1 MENYY
6 INGSSSL
13 LFIISTLKAFYSS
26 NLISWKMSNVFLVGA
41 SFLCNAS
48 EYNPT
53 FLFMDY
59 LAIYLVCL
67 SYINNIYVSVPYTL
81 LLIYEYKN
89 YKTIENTKN
98 LTFITAI
105 GKTNIHTYLYVDNL
119 RYTIIS
125 ISSLSSLIIYKIR
138 YFLYKNNNKKYNLLL
153 TYLLHINIMN
163 IIYIS
168 SITAI
173 D

>member
-1 MENYY
+1 MNDYY

-26 NLISWKMSNVFLVGA
+26 NLISWKISNIFLVGA
-41 SFLCNAS
+41 LFLCNATK
-48 EYNPT
+48 YNPT
-53 FLFMDY
+53 FLFIDY

-67 SYINNIYVSVPYTL
+67 SYINNIYITVPYSL
-81 LLIYEYKN
+81 LLLYEYKK

-105 GKTNIHTYLYVDNL
+105 GKTNINTYLYVDNFH
-119 RYTIIS
+119 YTIII
-125 ISSLSSLIIYKIR
+125 ISSLSSVVVYKIR

-153 TYLLHINIMN
+153 TYLLHISIMN

-173 D
+173 